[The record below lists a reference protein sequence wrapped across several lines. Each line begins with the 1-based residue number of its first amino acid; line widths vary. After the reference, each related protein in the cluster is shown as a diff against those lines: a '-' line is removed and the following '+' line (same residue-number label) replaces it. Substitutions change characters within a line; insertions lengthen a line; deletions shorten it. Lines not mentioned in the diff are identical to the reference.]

1 MNKRP
6 FPTIFCVSLMLLTS
20 CDKQQGQPQVAAPAN
35 NVHPVAQDA
44 EDDTGPFDSSTPGK
58 TSGSR
63 VAQDAKDDTGPFLK
77 IQRTLELPFDGATK
91 VKIWNLRGQKVK
103 ELTARLLICTDGKVD
118 KHSEIICRWKDT
130 SKPIDGQLVL
140 LVQDGQPFGVDGMR
154 IPSLSLSF
162 QSGGRTTRRSLWA
175 PQRSSR
181 VSRVS

>member
-35 NVHPVAQDA
+35 NVHP
-44 EDDTGPFDSSTPGK
+44 
-58 TSGSR
+58 